1 MEPNIRTAL
10 SAPFAD
16 DLVKRRR
23 GSFGKEISYV
33 EGNAIIARLNDVFDN
48 NWNFTIVE
56 HHVLETGEVLV
67 LGRIGAF
74 GVVKEAFGRGMPAI
88 SKETGEVFSQADAYK
103 SAATDALK
111 KAATLLG
118 VALNL
123 YADDP
128 IEQPEEKSATQ
139 PQRSKPTSVSS
150 RASSKQVSAIW
161 SLGRRLGLDANK
173 IRTRCAA
180 EHGAFPEQLD
190 RTAASAFIGALA
202 DEVDANKGAA

>member
-1 MEPNIRTAL
+1 MEKQIRTAL

-23 GSFGKEISYV
+23 GSFGKEITYV
-33 EGNAIIARLNDVFDN
+33 EGAAIVARLNDAFDS

-56 HHVLETGEVLV
+56 HHELPTGEVLV

-74 GVVKEAFGRGMPAI
+74 GVVKEAFGRGMPAVVR
-88 SKETGEVFSQADAYK
+88 ETGEVLSQADAYK
-103 SAATDALK
+103 AAATDALK

-128 IEQPEEKSATQ
+128 VEQPEEKPARLAAKSA
-139 PQRSKPTSVSS
+139 PAS

-161 SLGRRLGLDANK
+161 SLGRRLGLDANA
-173 IRTRCAA
+173 IRARCSAD
-180 EHGAFPEQLD
+180 HGAFPEQLD
-190 RTAASAFIGALA
+190 RVAASAFITVLA
-202 DEVDANKGAA
+202 DQVDGQKGAA

>member
-1 MEPNIRTAL
+1 MEPKIRTAL
-10 SAPFAD
+10 AAPFAD

-33 EGNAIIARLNDVFDN
+33 EGNAIIARLNDAFDS

-56 HHVLETGEVLV
+56 HHELPTGEVLV

-74 GVVKEAFGRGMPAI
+74 GVVKEAFGRGMPAV
-88 SKETGEVFSQADAYK
+88 SKETGEVHSQADAYK

-128 IEQPEEKSATQ
+128 VEQPDDKPARLAAKSMPA
-139 PQRSKPTSVSS
+139 S
-150 RASSKQVSAIW
+150 RASSKQVSAVW
-161 SLGRRLGLDANK
+161 SLGRRLGLDANA
-173 IRTRCAA
+173 IRQRAMA

-190 RTAASAFIGALA
+190 RVAASAFITALS
-202 DEVDANKGAA
+202 DEVDSKRGAA